1 MNMRVLVVEDEPE
14 TADYIRTSLTAAG
27 HVVDHCADGKAGFL
41 SALDNDYDVLVVDR
55 MLPGLDGL
63 TLVKSIRGAN
73 VATPV
78 LFLSAMGGINDR
90 VDGLEA
96 GADDYLVKPFSFME
110 LSARLAALTRRPPL
124 KAEETVLRVVDL
136 EMDLIRRTVFRAGQ
150 AIDLQ
155 PREFSLL
162 EYLMRNADRVLT
174 RTMLLEAVWDF
185 HFDPKTNVVETHI
198 SRLRNK
204 IDKPFDSALIHTVRG
219 AGYSL
224 HG

>member
-1 MNMRVLVVEDEPE
+1 MRVLLVEDHAE
-14 TADYIRTSLTAAG
+14 TAQYITTSLRAQG
-27 HVVDHCADGKAGFL
+27 HMVDHCDNGREGFL
-41 SALDNDYDVLVVDR
+41 SALDNNYDVMVFDR

-63 TLVKSIRGAN
+63 TLTRSVRGAG
-73 VATPV
+73 VETPI
-78 LFLSAMGGINDR
+78 LILSAMDGIDDR

-96 GADDYLVKPFSFME
+96 GSDDYLVKPFSFQE
-110 LSARLAALTRRPPL
+110 LSARLSALTRRPPL
-124 KAEETVLRVVDL
+124 KTEDTILQIADL
-136 EMDLIRRTVFRAGQ
+136 EMNLIRRTVTRAGVPLG
-150 AIDLQ
+150 LQ

-162 EYLMRNADRVLT
+162 EYLLRNAGRVLT

-204 IDKPFDSALIHTVRG
+204 VDKPFDSELIHTVRG